1 MSTQRQKTGG
11 VDKTMLR
18 LAVMGILIVAAFVAL
33 FSRLWFL
40 QVLASEEYRTLAKE
54 NRVRFV
60 HTEPPRGRILDRN
73 GIVLVDNRTSYAVTV
88 NRQVLEHP
96 RQRERVL
103 RKIAELTGEKLSD
116 IKIRLEDTTVSP
128 YKPVA
133 VAKDIPNRARF
144 KIIENRERFPGVD
157 IGKIPVREYPQGPL
171 AAHLLGYVKEISP
184 EQLEWDHFK
193 GARPSYAA
201 GDIVGQSGLEYTYDK
216 WLRGTPGVEKV
227 VVNSSGEVIG
237 TRPTS
242 PEEPGQDLVLS
253 LDAGIQKAAEDALKA
268 GVEVGEAVGG
278 AVTVMDPKTGGII
291 AMASLP
297 TYDPATLADGITI
310 KEFAKLN
317 NPDRPVLFDRA
328 LQGERSPGSTFKVVT
343 AGAAMATD
351 VASPSEVIECP
362 GVAVYPPGG
371 GSGSVPFYNWTSAH
385 NGVIGFQKSLEISCN
400 TFYYDLGWRLETAF
414 GPPSSAGGDGT
425 ERFQKYIRTAGF
437 DRDTGIDLP
446 NEAEGRVPD
455 VEWLKEFCEEIE
467 CVNDQ
472 WLPGYTVNMSIGQGD
487 LVVTPLQMAVTYAAI
502 ANGGE
507 VLQPRVGDQ
516 LIRASSDPDEEGEVT
531 RDISGKV
538 ARELPLDETELG
550 VIEEGLI
557 DVLTG
562 AEGTARG
569 AFAGFPLDQYPLA
582 GKTGTAQIGDTP
594 DNDAWFISY
603 GPADDPQYVISV
615 YVEKTWGHGGEVA
628 APVARQIWEEI
639 FDIDHETEVQLG
651 QDSSG

>member
-1 MSTQRQKTGG
+1 MSTQRQKSGG

-18 LAVMGILIVAAFVAL
+18 LAVMGILIVACFVAL

-40 QVLASEEYRTLAKE
+40 QVLKAGEYRTLAKE

-73 GIVLVDNRTSYAVTV
+73 GIVLVDNRTSYALTV
-88 NRQVLEHP
+88 NRQVLENP

-103 RKIAELTGEKLSD
+103 RKIADLTGEKLSD

-171 AAHLLGYVKEISP
+171 AAHLLGYVKEISE

-193 GARPSYAA
+193 GARPAYGA

-216 WLRGTPGVEKV
+216 WLRGKPGVEKV

-237 TRPTS
+237 TRPTTA
-242 PEEPGQDLVLS
+242 EEPGQDLVLS
-253 LDAGIQKAAEDALKA
+253 LDAGIQKAAQDALKA

-278 AVTVMDPKTGGII
+278 AVTVMDPKTGGIV

-297 TYDPATLADGITI
+297 VYDPAVLADGITN

-317 NPDRPVLFDRA
+317 DPERPVLFDRA

-362 GVAVYPPGG
+362 GVAVYPPEGG
-371 GSGSVPFYNWTSAH
+371 PGSVPFYNWTSAH
-385 NGVIGFQKSLEISCN
+385 NGVIGFPKSLEISCN
-400 TFYYDLGWRLETAF
+400 TFYYDLGWRMETAF
-414 GPPSSAGGDGT
+414 GPLEILGGDGT

-437 DRDTGIDLP
+437 GRDTGIDLP
-446 NEAEGRVPD
+446 NEADGRVPD
-455 VEWLKEFCEEIE
+455 LAWCKENADIGYCP
-467 CVNDQ
+467 DG

-502 ANGGE
+502 ANEGE
-507 VLQPRVGDQ
+507 VMEPRVGDQ
-516 LIRASSDPDEEGEVT
+516 IVKASADEDEEGEVT
-531 RDISGKV
+531 RDIAAKV
-538 ARELPLDETELG
+538 ARELALDETELG
-550 VIEEGLI
+550 VIQEGLV
-557 DVLTG
+557 DVLMG

-603 GPADDPQYVISV
+603 GPVDDPQYVISV

-639 FDIDHETEVQLG
+639 FDIDHETDVQLG